1 MSSPSN
7 ETLIEQISN
16 NYFEDIISKLLIE
29 NRNKRV
35 EKISI
40 VSQSMLINVQKMNFF
55 HFIFPL
61 ILKYRH

>member
-29 NRNKRV
+29 NRNKCV